1 MGNCGGRWRDGARP
15 MCWRWGLPKGG
26 AALPRAHP
34 SHCPGDP
41 STLGPPLVGH
51 ETPSSANRWLVP
63 LEASAPEDS
72 PSMPSP
78 SPLETTRGTVIYRGC
93 LRSLRKPPT
102 PASSALTGP
111 FPYTPMPLRSREG
124 TRSPWTATGFALTTQ
139 WSAPLPT
146 AGVACETH
154 WVERAALA
162 LQVPTPA

>member
-78 SPLETTRGTVIYRGC
+78 SPLETTRGTVILRCRMNTVCSLKTQKGGIYQDWGLMHNKWRQESGSGHSWLGC
-93 LRSLRKPPT
+93 LQHP
-102 PASSALTGP
+102 
-111 FPYTPMPLRSREG
+111 
-124 TRSPWTATGFALTTQ
+124 
-139 WSAPLPT
+139 
-146 AGVACETH
+146 
-154 WVERAALA
+154 
-162 LQVPTPA
+162 LQVPHTL

>member
-78 SPLETTRGTVIYRGC
+78 SPLETTRGTVIVVDNQGKRIAVLIGIEEYHKLLEELEELDSIRAYDAA
-93 LRSLRKPPT
+93 K
-102 PASSALTGP
+102 ASGDERIP
-111 FPYTPMPLRSREG
+111 FDEAIREIEQH
-124 TRSPWTATGFALTTQ
+124 S
-139 WSAPLPT
+139 
-146 AGVACETH
+146 E
-154 WVERAALA
+154 
-162 LQVPTPA
+162 